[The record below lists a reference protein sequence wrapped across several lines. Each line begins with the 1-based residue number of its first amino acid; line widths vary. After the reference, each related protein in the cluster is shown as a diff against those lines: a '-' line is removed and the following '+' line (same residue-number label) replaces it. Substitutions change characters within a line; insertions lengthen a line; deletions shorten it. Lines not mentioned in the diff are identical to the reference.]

1 MSGGLNCTDIPCT
14 DRPSQLATF
23 SAITQG
29 RRAPTSSSSP
39 APAGWII
46 GRYRRRGRSP
56 FQGSAGG
63 TSTLKPQANLRNPNH
78 KPQANLRNPN
88 HKPHG
93 IFSQTNCQHV
103 PAECLVVRRV
113 RVGPRHTA
121 AEAGPGTPERRCP
134 PPAADVHLLLRPRR
148 SRVRRHAR
156 RGHQQLPATGVAVAL
171 LRRPCHRPR
180 RFNGTRRR
188 RGGAQEEPDEEQ
200 RETRTVAHQPVSGHC
215 LPTRVLAPAMDSPRR

>member
-23 SAITQG
+23 SAITPG
-29 RRAPTSSSSP
+29 RRSPASSSSP

-63 TSTLKPQANLRNPNH
+63 TSTL

-121 AEAGPGTPERRCP
+121 AEAGPGLTLSVRKKNRRWP
-134 PPAADVHLLLRPRR
+134 INAFIGFLGNVSD
-148 SRVRRHAR
+148 
-156 RGHQQLPATGVAVAL
+156 LPFL
-171 LRRPCHRPR
+171 
-180 RFNGTRRR
+180 F
-188 RGGAQEEPDEEQ
+188 
-200 RETRTVAHQPVSGHC
+200 RTKFIKKNF
-215 LPTRVLAPAMDSPRR
+215 SPRKNRENR